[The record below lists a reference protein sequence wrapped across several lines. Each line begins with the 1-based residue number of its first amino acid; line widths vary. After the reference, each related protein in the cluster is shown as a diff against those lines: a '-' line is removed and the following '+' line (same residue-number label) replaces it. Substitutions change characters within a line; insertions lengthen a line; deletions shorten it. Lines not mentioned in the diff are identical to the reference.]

1 MTGSHPT
8 CAAARLAVALVGHPA
23 VARSWVEDSVLAG
36 YRVGGLAAHLVRSIE
51 TIRHYAEADQPA
63 PDAVLVDAA
72 GYYAAVLDDHH
83 PLTSAFHAQVR
94 ARGESRVDAGHDA
107 LTAAAAAALVWLEA
121 QQFDLDRPVSVLDG
135 TAIRLGDY
143 LDTRLV
149 ELVIHSDDLAVSVG
163 IEAPAFGDRDWRV
176 VSEVLAACARR
187 RHSPRRLALASARPG
202 RYGPL
207 GAFDALADRAG
218 HVADSP

>member
-1 MTGSHPT
+1 MTETHPT
-8 CAAARLAVALVGHPA
+8 GAAARLAVALVGHPA
-23 VARSWVEDSVLAG
+23 VERSWVEASVLAG

-51 TIRHYAEADQPA
+51 TIRQYAEADQPA

-83 PLTSAFHAQVR
+83 PVTSPFHANVR
-94 ARGESRVDAGHDA
+94 ARGEGRVDAGHDVLVAEAGTA
-107 LTAAAAAALVWLEA
+107 LAWLES
-121 QQFDLDRPVSVLDG
+121 QRFDLERPVSVLDG

-149 ELVIHSDDLAVSVG
+149 ELVIHSDDLSVSVG
-163 IEAPAFGDRDWRV
+163 IDPPAFGDRAWRV
-176 VSEVLAACARR
+176 VADVLAACARR
-187 RHSPRRLALASARPG
+187 RHSPRHLALALARPE

-207 GAFDALADRAG
+207 GAFDAFADRGDHGAG
-218 HVADSP
+218 SP